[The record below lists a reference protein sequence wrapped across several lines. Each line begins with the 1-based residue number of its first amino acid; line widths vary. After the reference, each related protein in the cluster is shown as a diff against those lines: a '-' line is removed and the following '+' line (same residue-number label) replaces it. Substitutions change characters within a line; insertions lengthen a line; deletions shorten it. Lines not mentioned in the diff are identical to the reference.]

1 MALKS
6 NTPSINLAANLEE
19 KSKDPKAVWTAR
31 RRVLQ
36 SSHCLESLKEFKC
49 RTCTS
54 VSLCIISGER
64 D

>member
-1 MALKS
+1 MATHLSIMALKS

-36 SSHCLESLKEFKC
+36 SSH
-49 RTCTS
+49 
-54 VSLCIISGER
+54 
-64 D
+64 